1 MRLQYPSSIRIIC
14 LPCTGKVDLIHILRS
29 FEKGADGVY
38 VVGCMEGSCQF
49 TSGNL
54 RARKRVEQARSLLNT
69 IGIGGDRVQMYNLA
83 SSEAP
88 RFVEIAEEMTRK
100 IWAPTRSRPAARRWR
115 RERADRSPRKR
126 GRDL

>member
-54 RARKRVEQARSLLNT
+54 RARKRVEQARTLLNA

-100 IWAPTRSRPAARRWR
+100 ILALGPNPIKTARRKM
-115 RERADRSPRKR
+115 AA
-126 GRDL
+126 

>member
-29 FEKGADGVY
+29 FEKGADGVV

-54 RARKRVEQARSLLNT
+54 RAKKRVEQARTLLNAV
-69 IGIGGDRVQMYNLA
+69 GLGGDRVQMYNLS

-88 RFVEIAEEMTRK
+88 RFVQIAEEMTRK
-100 IWAPTRSRPAARRWR
+100 ILELGPNPIKTARKKMV
-115 RERADRSPRKR
+115 A
-126 GRDL
+126 

>member
-1 MRLQYPSSIRIIC
+1 MRLQYPSGNRIIC
-14 LPCTGKVDLIHILRS
+14 LPCTGKVDLIHLLRA

-54 RARKRVEQARSLLNT
+54 RARKRVEQARVILDT
-69 IGIGGDRVQMYNLA
+69 IGVGGDRVRMFNLA

-88 RFVEIAEEMTRK
+88 RFVEIAEEMTRTIVSLGPNPIK
-100 IWAPTRSRPAARRWR
+100 TARKSLAA
-115 RERADRSPRKR
+115 
-126 GRDL
+126 